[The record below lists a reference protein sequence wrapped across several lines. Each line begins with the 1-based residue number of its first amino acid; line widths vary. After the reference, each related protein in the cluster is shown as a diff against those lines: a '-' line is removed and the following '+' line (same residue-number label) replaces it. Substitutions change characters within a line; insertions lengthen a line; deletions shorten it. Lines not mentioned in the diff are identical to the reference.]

1 MDRPASQLWVK
12 RGLYMA
18 IAMLVMFLH
27 LLPLDSQPDR
37 WPFPELL
44 IALTYAWVLRRPEYV
59 PILSIAF
66 VMLMADLLLQRPPGL
81 LAALV
86 VLGAAYLRSAAPGM
100 RDGGFVSE
108 WTTVGAVVTAVF
120 MLNRVILGILSV
132 QQAAL
137 GPVVIQFMLTI
148 VAYPVI
154 VLLSQS
160 AFGVRR
166 KSVTD
171 STTTGGVRT

>member
-1 MDRPASQLWVK
+1 MDRPTSHLWIK
-12 RGLYMA
+12 RGLYFA
-18 IAMLVMFLH
+18 IAILVMFLH
-27 LLPLDSQPDR
+27 LLPLNTKPDR
-37 WPFPELL
+37 WPFPDLL

-59 PILSIAF
+59 PILAIAI

-86 VLGAAYLRSAAPGM
+86 VLGASYLRSAAPGM

-108 WTTVGAVVTAVF
+108 WTTVGAVITAVF
-120 MLNRVILGILSV
+120 VLNRVILAILSV

-137 GPVVIQFMLTI
+137 GPVVIQVVLTI
-148 VAYPVI
+148 AVYPAL

-166 KSVTD
+166 KPISD
-171 STTTGGVRT
+171 STTAGARA